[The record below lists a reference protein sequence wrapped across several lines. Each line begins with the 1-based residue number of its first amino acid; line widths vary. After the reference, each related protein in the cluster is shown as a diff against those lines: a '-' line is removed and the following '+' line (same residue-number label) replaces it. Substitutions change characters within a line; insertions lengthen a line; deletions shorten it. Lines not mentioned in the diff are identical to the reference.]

1 MGTLCQKCKKIGDH
15 HACFGDKLCGTSTVD
30 HAKLPNLVIV
40 AILGFIYFWRKMKAF
55 RPPEGRRCD
64 EIKFEWIHLVNYHS

>member
-15 HACFGDKLCGTSTVD
+15 HACFGDKLCGIVD

-40 AILGFIYFWRKMKAF
+40 AILGTGSFTF
-55 RPPEGRRCD
+55 RE
-64 EIKFEWIHLVNYHS
+64 K